1 MLKSVITWQNY
12 SHITFVK
19 SCIPPVLEYGYYN
32 PISTNTSRVCLFV
45 DSGHSHTTFTVAEYT
60 QVR

>member
-1 MLKSVITWQNY
+1 MLKSVISCQNY
-12 SHITFVK
+12 FHITIVK
-19 SCIPPVLEYGYYN
+19 SCIPPVLEYVYYN
-32 PISTNTSRVCLFV
+32 PISTDSSQVCLFV